1 MIDILIGVVILLSVT
16 VAFLFLVVSELK
28 KTIIEIEKKQ
38 QFQNEE
44 IVVLM
49 RNHLKHQSMLL
60 EQTEIIKYLIEQ
72 DPLLGE
78 DKNKMFYPVIIGE
91 A

>member
-1 MIDILIGVVILLSVT
+1 
-16 VAFLFLVVSELK
+16 
-28 KTIIEIEKKQ
+28 
-38 QFQNEE
+38 
-44 IVVLM
+44 
-49 RNHLKHQSMLL
+49 MLL

-78 DKNKMFYPVIIGE
+78 DKNKMFYPVIVGE

>member
-1 MIDILIGVVILLSVT
+1 MIDVLIGIVILLSVT

-49 RNHLKHQSMLL
+49 RNHLKHQNMLL

-78 DKNKMFYPVIIGE
+78 DKNKMFYPVIVGE